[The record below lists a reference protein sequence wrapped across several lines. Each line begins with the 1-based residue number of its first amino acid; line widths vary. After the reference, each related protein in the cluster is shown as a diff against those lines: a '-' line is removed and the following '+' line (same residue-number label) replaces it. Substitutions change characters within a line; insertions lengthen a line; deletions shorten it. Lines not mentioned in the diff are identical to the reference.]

1 MVETPIHIVKDIGR
15 KAADDVSA
23 AMNRNIALV
32 EGLEAQLAVTA
43 YAAATAIGW
52 AGAVWHAQQPNA
64 DHALSVEQ
72 LFDFLRPMVLGTM
85 KDIANA

>member
-23 AMNRNIALV
+23 AMNRNLAIV
-32 EGLEAQLAVTA
+32 DGLEAQLAVSA

-52 AGAVWHAQQPNA
+52 AGQSGTLNNQM
-64 DHALSVEQ
+64 Q
-72 LFDFLRPMVLGTM
+72 TTLFRSNSYSIFCVQWSWGR
-85 KDIANA
+85 